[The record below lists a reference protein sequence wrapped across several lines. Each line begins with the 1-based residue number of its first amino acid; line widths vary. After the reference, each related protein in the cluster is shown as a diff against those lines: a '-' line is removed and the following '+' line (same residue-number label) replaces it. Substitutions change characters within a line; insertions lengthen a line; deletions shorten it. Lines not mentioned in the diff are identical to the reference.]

1 MANSDRNLDLKDLET
16 KFEEYKVSNGL
27 KVKDRLEFASNPST
41 EPEILSLLA
50 FDNGHVK
57 SAGDIRIAVAANPS
71 TPPEILRM
79 IALNSDR
86 SEWLWDQWLDEEND
100 DWSDEVDFPAEYG
113 NEIAQ
118 DIIMIAKAAAVNNPN
133 YPG

>member
-1 MANSDRNLDLKDLET
+1 MADSERNLDIKDLET
-16 KFEEYKVSNGL
+16 KFEEYKVSKRL
-27 KVKDRLEFASNPST
+27 KVKDRLKLASNAST
-41 EPEILSLLA
+41 GADILSLLA
-50 FDNGHVK
+50 FDNGHVT

-118 DIIMIAKAAAVNNPN
+118 DIIMIAKAAAINNPN
-133 YPG
+133 YPS

>member
-1 MANSDRNLDLKDLET
+1 MAE
-16 KFEEYKVSNGL
+16 
-27 KVKDRLEFASNPST
+27 DRLEFASNPST